1 LKKPLNF
8 PNAKDTDDFKDIY
21 NPNKGPNPGAY
32 SQKNSDQKVEK
43 VVADKKPEVKKIAE
57 PTKATAATTV
67 ATPAPTP
74 LDKSKAPRA
83 NIPEVL
89 ATPATAVAQVAKKGP
104 EEDAEARKKHVTEVQ
119 KTLTAKVFNNT
130 PNAP

>member
-1 LKKPLNF
+1 MVIVSDAPLLITAKTVRQSIVPDVEALKMPASV
-8 PNAKDTDDFKDIY
+8 NA
-21 NPNKGPNPGAY
+21 P
-32 SQKNSDQKVEK
+32 
-43 VVADKKPEVKKIAE
+43 
-57 PTKATAATTV
+57 V

-83 NIPEVL
+83 NVSEVL